1 MQIDRYYNDF
11 LVLGRTGEDCRGP
24 YLGENII
31 LTENTPSVMLG
42 AGCWVSLT
50 LSNPPILSLSIHHPL
65 SSVDLNVLANTIEK
79 NLRNVLELRES
90 DLQIAH
96 VGKSDAH
103 G

>member
-1 MQIDRYYNDF
+1 MDRYYHDF
-11 LVLGRTGEDCRGP
+11 LVPGRTGEDCRGP
-24 YLGENII
+24 YLGENIV

-42 AGCWVSLT
+42 AGVSLT
-50 LSNPPILSLSIHHPL
+50 LSNTPILSLSVHHPL
-65 SSVDLNVLANTIEK
+65 SSEDLNVLANTIEN
-79 NLRNVLELRES
+79 NLRNVLELGES